1 MEEDWKVEIV
11 TDEVPGPKSK
21 EIVERKE
28 KCVPDGIALSH
39 EIVTE
44 EAKGSYIRDVDG
56 NTFIDFAGGIAV
68 INAGHSNPA
77 VVEAIKEQAEKFTH
91 TQAYK
96 VPYEKYVELA
106 EKMVEL
112 TPIKGGEAKCYF
124 ANSGAEAVENAVRVA
139 RNYKDAPKVI
149 RFENSFHGRTSLTM
163 GLTANNLYKK
173 GSFANDSFLY
183 RAPFPDYRNFPGT
196 KEECID
202 YCLDKLKYL
211 IEIECD
217 PEETAAVL
225 IEPVQGEGGYLPVPE
240 RFMKEMRELLERHD
254 VALIID
260 EIQSGVGRTGTFWAF
275 EQYGIEPDLVTFG
288 KAIANGLPLSG
299 IVGRKEILDSVNPG
313 GIGGTFGGNPVSCSA
328 ALATINEIEDN
339 LDNVVKVGEK
349 MHERL
354 NELKEKYDVIDNIRG
369 IGPMI
374 GVVFADEYGE
384 PNAEIVKDLLKEA
397 RENGLILLKSGPY
410 GNVIRICGP
419 VTTSTDVIE
428 KGLKIFEEALEK
440 CVDRDR

>member
-1 MEEDWKVEIV
+1 MNEDWKVDIV
-11 TDEVPGPKSK
+11 TDEIPGPRSK
-21 EIVERKE
+21 KIVEMKE
-28 KCVPDGIALSH
+28 QYVPDGIGLSH
-39 EIVTE
+39 EIVAK
-44 EAKGSYIRDVDG
+44 EAKGAYIRDVDG

-68 INAGHSNPA
+68 INAGHSNPKI
-77 VVEAIKEQAEKFTH
+77 VKAIKEQAEKFTH

-96 VPYEKYVELA
+96 VPYENYVRLA
-106 EKMVEL
+106 KKMVEI
-112 TPIKGGEAKCYF
+112 TPIKGDEAKCYF
-124 ANSGAEAVENAVRVA
+124 GNSGAEAVENAIRVA
-139 RNYKDAPKVI
+139 RNYKGAPKVI

-183 RAPFPDYRNFPGT
+183 RAPFPDHHNFPGT
-196 KEECID
+196 KDECID

-240 RFMKEMRELLERHD
+240 RFMKEMSELLEKHD
-254 VALIID
+254 IALIID

-275 EQYGIEPDLVTFG
+275 EQYGIKPDLVTFG

-299 IVGRKEILDSVNPG
+299 VVGRKDILDSVNPG
-313 GIGGTFGGNPVSCSA
+313 GIGGTFGGNPVACSA
-328 ALATINEIEDN
+328 ALATIEEIEGN
-339 LDNVVKVGEK
+339 LDNIVEIGEL
-349 MHERL
+349 MLERL
-354 NELKEKYDVIDNIRG
+354 NYLKEEYEVIDNIRG

-374 GVVFADEYGE
+374 GIEFVNGVGE
-384 PNAEIVKDLLKEA
+384 PNPDIVKDLLKKA
-397 RENGLILLKSGPY
+397 RERGLILLKSGAY

-419 VTTSTDVIE
+419 VITSTDVIN
-428 KGLKIFEEALEK
+428 KGLDILEDAIK
-440 CVDRDR
+440 NSVL